1 MCVLRNVIIVRDRTA
16 DLVTDGALQCFF
28 VHVRF
33 GRETGKGV
41 TEFEEATGVT
51 LPDISSET
59 RKVLKAGAQNE
70 IPYLKPVDSTGNTE
84 YDGTNEAYTE
94 GASYDG
100 TGRTSGSIAQPD
112 GEGREG
118 IPELLRN
125 PENRGWQG
133 SGANNVAERNSVGG
147 SQVLHGL
154 LTDSPEMQAALER
167 SGATPLE
174 LRDTTSDPQLF

>member
-1 MCVLRNVIIVRDRTA
+1 ML
-16 DLVTDGALQCFF
+16 
-28 VHVRF
+28 
-33 GRETGKGV
+33 
-41 TEFEEATGVT
+41 
-51 LPDISSET
+51 
-59 RKVLKAGAQNE
+59 KVGAQNE
-70 IPYLKPVDSTGNTE
+70 IPYLKSVDSTGNTG

-125 PENRGWQG
+125 PENGG
-133 SGANNVAERNSVGG
+133 GPGTGADIVDGRNATGR
-147 SQVLHGL
+147 SQVVRGF